1 MITIFQKQYT
11 LVQSSRAVV
20 LNFIETEVKDDLN
33 TPVPAYNNSTIR
45 NLLEHNA
52 SCYFN
57 WLAYFAMKQPAGS
70 INDTGFKTAPLLRQL
85 YARVDEVVAAF
96 LENFKDT
103 MDVPVTGIHSRNGQ
117 ISATPLELFTH
128 VITHEFHHKGQIMSM
143 CRMLGYIP
151 PDTDVS
157 RF

>member
-1 MITIFQKQYT
+1 MIAVLKKQYT
-11 LVQSSRAVV
+11 LVQGSRAVV
-20 LNFIETEVKDDLN
+20 LNFIETEVGDDLN

-45 NLLEHNA
+45 YLLEHNA

-57 WLAYFAMKQPAGS
+57 WLAYFAMKQPGES
-70 INDTGFKTAPLLRQL
+70 IKDTDFTTAPLLRQL

-96 LENFKDT
+96 FDHFKDT
-103 MDVPVTGIHSRNGQ
+103 MELPVSGIHSRNGLV
-117 ISATPLELFTH
+117 SATPLELFTH
-128 VITHEFHHKGQIMSM
+128 VITHEFHHKGQMMSM
-143 CRMLGYIP
+143 CRMLGYTP